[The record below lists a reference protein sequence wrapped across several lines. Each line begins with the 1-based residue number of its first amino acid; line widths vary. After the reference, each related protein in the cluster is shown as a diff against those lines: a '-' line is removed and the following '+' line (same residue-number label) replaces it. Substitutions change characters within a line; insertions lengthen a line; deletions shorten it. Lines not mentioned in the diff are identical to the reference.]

1 MAVILLTYD
10 YELVLIQ
17 KSTGYDDIGNPTI
30 VENLVPILCGKK
42 SIGRT
47 EFYDAAAND
56 LKPTIIFQVHGYEYS
71 GETEVE
77 FDGKRYTVMKTY
89 EVDFETLELTCE
101 VKIGNG

>member
-1 MAVILLTYD
+1 MAVVLVTYD
-10 YELVLIQ
+10 YELILIQ

-30 VENLVPILCGKK
+30 VENPVPVLCGKK

-56 LKPTIIFQVHGYEYS
+56 LKPAIIFEIHGYEYN

-101 VKIGNG
+101 VKRSNG

>member
-1 MAVILLTYD
+1 MVVVLVTYD
-10 YELVLIQ
+10 YELNLIQ
-17 KSTGYDDIGNPTI
+17 KGAGYDDIGNPIT

-56 LKPTIIFQVHGYEYS
+56 LKPVIIFEIHAYEYS

-77 FDGKRYTVMKTY
+77 FEGKRYTVMKTY

-101 VKIGNG
+101 VKRSNG